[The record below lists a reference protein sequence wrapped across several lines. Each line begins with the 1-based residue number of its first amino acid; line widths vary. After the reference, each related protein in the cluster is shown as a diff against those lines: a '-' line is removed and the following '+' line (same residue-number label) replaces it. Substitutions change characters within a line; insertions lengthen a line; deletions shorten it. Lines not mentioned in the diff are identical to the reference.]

1 MAKNLF
7 DLRGKVTVVTGGN
20 SGIGLGFARGIARCG
35 GDVAIWA
42 RNAERN
48 AAARTELESYG
59 VRVSTQQVDAS
70 KEAEISTAF
79 AAHMQDMGRVDCV
92 FANSGIAARPSIP
105 SILELPTQEYY
116 DLINLNLHGAF
127 FTLREGARHMVNRA
141 KAGEPGGSLVACGSL
156 SMFFGLKGKEHYAA
170 SKAALGAITRCLA
183 VEMGQYGI
191 RANCIAPGYIRT
203 GIGGATDAAALDQVD
218 QYFASITPIPRSGSP
233 ADFEG
238 IAAYLASDASSF
250 HSGDTLVI
258 DGAFTVNM

>member
-1 MAKNLF
+1 MASNLF

-20 SGIGLGFARGIARCG
+20 SGIGLGFARGIAKCG

-48 AAARTELESYG
+48 AAAKKELEAFG
-59 VRVSTQQVDAS
+59 VRVSTRQVDAS
-70 KEAEISTAF
+70 REAEIIAAF
-79 AAHMQDMGRVDCV
+79 EAHLKEMGRVDCV
-92 FANSGIAARPSIP
+92 FANSGIAARSNIP
-105 SILELPTQEYY
+105 SILELPTQEYL

-127 FTLREGARHMVNRA
+127 FTLREGARHMVARA

-170 SKAALGAITRCLA
+170 SKAALGAIIRCLA
-183 VEMGQYGI
+183 VEMGQFGI
-191 RANCIAPGYIRT
+191 RANAIAPGYIRT
-203 GIGGATDAAALDQVD
+203 GIGGPTDTAALDQVD
-218 QYFASITPIPRSGSP
+218 KYFASITPIPRSGSP

-250 HSGDTLVI
+250 HSGDTIVI
-258 DGAFTVNM
+258 DGAYLVNM